1 MVWRSGLVLAA
12 MASSAIAVPA
22 SAALYAEVGINPPE
36 ASIGVTPDRT
46 YTERTYSYT
55 YEPGYVEHRSYVV
68 ETPRYYYYSEPRT
81 TYYYYSEPSRVYIAP
96 Y

>member
-1 MVWRSGLVLAA
+1 
-12 MASSAIAVPA
+12 MASSAFAVPA

-68 ETPRYYYYSEPRT
+68 ETPRYYYYSEPST
-81 TYYYYSEPSRVYIAP
+81 TYYYSEPRTYYYSEPSRVYIAP